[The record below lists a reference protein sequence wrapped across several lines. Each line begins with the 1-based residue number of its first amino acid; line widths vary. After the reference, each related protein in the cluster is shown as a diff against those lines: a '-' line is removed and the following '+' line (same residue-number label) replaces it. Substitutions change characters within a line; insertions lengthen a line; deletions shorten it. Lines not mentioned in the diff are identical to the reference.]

1 MRLTVE
7 GGLVDVLEMPAGDD
21 VKAVDVAVAVVGE
34 MNLVVDERIVVRV
47 ILVLLN
53 VVKVRGRSQR
63 QPVR

>member
-21 VKAVDVAVAVVGE
+21 VKAVDVAVVVE

>member
-21 VKAVDVAVAVVGE
+21 VKAVEVTMVE
-34 MNLVVDERIVVRV
+34 MNLVVDERIVVCV